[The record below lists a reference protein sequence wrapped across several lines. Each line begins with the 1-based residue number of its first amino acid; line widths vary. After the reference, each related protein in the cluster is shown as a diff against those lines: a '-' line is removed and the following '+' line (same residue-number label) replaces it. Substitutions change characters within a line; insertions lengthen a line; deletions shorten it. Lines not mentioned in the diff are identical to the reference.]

1 MRDTWTPVY
10 ITFCNCRWKQKLEG
24 AREDR
29 DILFTRSKYD
39 VDGVYFSCGS
49 MMGSSRSSLLSL
61 FPIFGFSPLFTLLL
75 PLTLFLLVSPV
86 SEQTMKEKIEKYQ
99 DFDLYVTM
107 NIYIKNFIYL
117 YLNEIYRNLFHDF

>member
-1 MRDTWTPVY
+1 M
-10 ITFCNCRWKQKLEG
+10 
-24 AREDR
+24 
-29 DILFTRSKYD
+29 
-39 VDGVYFSCGS
+39 
-49 MMGSSRSSLLSL
+49 
-61 FPIFGFSPLFTLLL
+61 
-75 PLTLFLLVSPV
+75 

>member
-10 ITFCNCRWKQKLEG
+10 VTFCNCRWKQKLEG
-24 AREDR
+24 TREDR

-39 VDGVYFSCGS
+39 VDGGS

-75 PLTLFLLVSPV
+75 PLTLFLLGSPV
-86 SEQTMKEKIEKYQ
+86 FLCAKENRGRVEIRDTKIAVCNNE
-99 DFDLYVTM
+99 
-107 NIYIKNFIYL
+107 YL
-117 YLNEIYRNLFHDF
+117 YQKFCTSVFK